1 MAERATSSQEEHDDE
16 PPSSEQPES
25 GAQPP
30 AAFRPGTYV
39 VQVPKNQIY
48 RVPPPE
54 NALIAERHRNPAGNN
69 EENNNN
75 NRRCGCCSLCSCLS
89 SLLIVLLIVLGLI
102 AGIISVLLG
111 PKDPTFYVERVVFK
125 AKSRSPEYD
134 ITLRAKNPNKFAGI
148 LYKKGGVAS
157 LSFRQREIGRG
168 NYPTFF
174 QDHTN
179 STVFGI
185 VFHGSNEIMLPREIE
200 KSMKSLKAK
209 VQVSFSLKLD
219 VMARMRIGI
228 LKSGSMKFSVACD
241 LTVDTL
247 AKDTRVLE
255 QKCHTKRRLR

>member
-1 MAERATSSQEEHDDE
+1 MAERDTPISHDEHDDD

-25 GAQPP
+25 G
-30 AAFRPGTYV
+30 AFRPGTYV

-54 NALIAERHRNPAGNN
+54 NALIAERHRNPARNN
-69 EENNNN
+69 DENNNNN
-75 NRRCGCCSLCSCLS
+75 NRRCGCCSLCSCVS

-102 AGIISVLLG
+102 AGIVSVLLG

-125 AKSRSPEYD
+125 ANSRSPEYD
-134 ITLRAKNPNKFAGI
+134 ITLRVKNPNKFAGI

-174 QDHTN
+174 QDHKN

-185 VFHGSNEIMLPREIE
+185 VFRGSNEIMLPMEIE
-200 KSMKSLKAK
+200 RSVKNRKAK
-209 VQVSFSLKLD
+209 LEVSFSLKMD

-228 LKSGSMKFSVACD
+228 LKSGSMKFAVACD

-247 AKDTRVLE
+247 AIKDTRVLA